1 MIEILAV
8 SKKFNSGRGHIT
20 ALADI
25 SFCVE
30 DGQSSIL
37 AGKSGSGKT
46 TLLNCIGALEKPDS
60 GRIFCNGRDICTLG
74 RRQRALF
81 QRREIGFVFQAA
93 NLLPWLTVAE
103 NLQFPLELNGIRD
116 NRQKQRIDEL
126 LATFDLSGYDKAL
139 PGELS
144 GGETQRIAFAR
155 AIAHQPAL
163 LLADEPTASLDSATG
178 NQLIQLMLSLCAHQH
193 TTLIIAT
200 HDPELMEMTD
210 HKIYLKD
217 GRMETKS

>member
-8 SKKFNSGRGHIT
+8 SKKYNSGRGHIT

-25 SFCVE
+25 SFSVE
-30 DGQSSIL
+30 KGQSSIL
-37 AGKSGSGKT
+37 AGKSGSWKT
-46 TLLNCIGALEKPDS
+46 TLLNCIGALEQPDS
-60 GRIFCNGRDICTLG
+60 GRIFCNGRNICTLG

-139 PGELS
+139 PDELS

-155 AIAHQPAL
+155 AIAHKPAL

>member
-1 MIEILAV
+1 MN
-8 SKKFNSGRGHIT
+8 F
-20 ALADI
+20 
-25 SFCVE
+25 
-30 DGQSSIL
+30 
-37 AGKSGSGKT
+37 
-46 TLLNCIGALEKPDS
+46 
-60 GRIFCNGRDICTLG
+60 
-74 RRQRALF
+74 
-81 QRREIGFVFQAA
+81 
-93 NLLPWLTVAE
+93 
-103 NLQFPLELNGIRD
+103 
-116 NRQKQRIDEL
+116 

-155 AIAHQPAL
+155 AIANKPAL

-178 NQLIQLMLSLCAHQH
+178 NQLIQLMLSLCSHQH
-193 TTLIIAT
+193 TTRIIAT